1 MAVAGSLTYST
12 KLDTSGYQKG
22 INDIKGTTK
31 STMGEIK
38 NIVAALGIDK
48 VISSAMSTISSS
60 VDSAMK
66 RIDTMAQFTR
76 VMTAMTGST
85 EQASQA
91 LENIKETVTG
101 TAYGLDIAARS
112 AQKFVTSGMSLEKAT
127 QQVKTWADAVAFY
140 GDGTNETF
148 ENVTDALSQ
157 MVAKGKVEMD
167 QLNRLTD
174 AGIPA
179 LQIYADSVGRSV
191 ADVQEDLSD
200 GVISAQEFMDGLS
213 EAFNKG
219 TSRFASI
226 TNAAKEA
233 GASWTASFD
242 NMKAAVTRGMV
253 NVIEAIDEG
262 LTRTGLPTMR
272 EMISD
277 IGKEAEKLLS
287 GVAKKIPSSL
297 KNITNF
303 LTKNQKAIM
312 SVVTALIAFKS
323 ALLVQNSL
331 KNMVNIVKSLNSA
344 LMANPYGIAIAG
356 ITALFTGLYT
366 LANRTDEYLEK
377 LQKQKEAVDEV
388 RKSQE
393 QMNKEAQKTVNQ
405 GMSELA
411 YYENLYLQ
419 LQTLVDENGRVKDGY
434 QERVS
439 FIVGELS
446 EGLGM
451 EISLTDGVISNY
463 KELSSQFDD
472 VIAKKRAMITLNAHE
487 EQYTEAIKNQSDAYS
502 KLAEYSLNMEKT
514 QRELNKLKNE
524 YSRIKTDPLV
534 DQDTIVDYEGRINKL
549 RTYLN
554 EQKDLYNKQSKV
566 VEEYSTDIAVYED
579 NLAKFQ
585 AGKYDEMTQYSKN
598 YLADLKFNSDDQLN
612 TIADQ
617 VAKEKEILE
626 YLKSLK
632 KKYNTDIYD
641 DQIASSEQRLNQ
653 LEQQFQKEK
662 GTVESGNAQT
672 LEAWLLGL
680 SKTVSSITGKQYEFK
695 DAGDGTVRM
704 FIDGVEQ
711 KKKIAY
717 NNVEDF
723 ANKLVN
729 KLDKK
734 QQAKN
739 TGLSLL
745 DGVNEGL
752 SDKNKQQNA
761 FNIITGFAN
770 NISKRFQDALEVN
783 SPSRVFRDIAK
794 FIPEGV
800 AVGIED
806 NTDSALKAIQKM
818 NDEMVSKM
826 NNAVALETGNIN
838 AKAKIS
844 STVANNSVIQID
856 ASFTGDVEMDKTKVG
871 RIVTPEIT
879 RTLKAGGL
887 K

>member
-272 EMISD
+272 EMISN

-472 VIAKKRAMITLNAHE
+472 VIAKKRAMITLNAQE

-626 YLKSLK
+626 YLKTLK

-717 NNVEDF
+717 DKVEDF

-752 SDKNKQQNA
+752 SDRNKQQNA

-770 NISKRFQDALEVN
+770 NISKRFQDALEVH

-844 STVANNSVIQID
+844 STVTNNSVIQID

-871 RIVTPEIT
+871 RIITPEISK
-879 RTLKAGGL
+879 TLKAGGL

>member
-213 EAFNKG
+213 EAFNNG

-226 TNAAKEA
+226 TDAAKEA

-272 EMISD
+272 EMISN

-331 KNMVNIVKSLNSA
+331 KNMVNIVKSLNSS

-472 VIAKKRAMITLNAHE
+472 VIAKKRAMITLNAQE

-717 NNVEDF
+717 DNVEDF

-752 SDKNKQQNA
+752 SDRNKQQNA

-770 NISKRFQDALEVN
+770 NISKRFQDALEVH
-783 SPSRVFRDIAK
+783 SPSRIFRDIAK

-818 NDEMVSKM
+818 NDEMVNKM